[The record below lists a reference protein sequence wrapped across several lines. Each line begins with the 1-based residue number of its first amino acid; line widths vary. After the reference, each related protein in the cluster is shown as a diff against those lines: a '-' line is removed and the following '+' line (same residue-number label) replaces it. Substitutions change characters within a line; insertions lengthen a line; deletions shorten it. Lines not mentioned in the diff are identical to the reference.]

1 MTMIII
7 IISNKPDLYFMYFY
21 HPRHISMNEND
32 RTPIITNFCCFGL
45 PTSVRLS
52 SMWVSINRDTPW
64 NNMWV
69 WVGL

>member
-7 IISNKPDLYFMYFY
+7 IISNKPDLYSTYFY
-21 HPRHISMNEND
+21 QTCHISMNENY
-32 RTPIITNFCCFGL
+32 RTPFITNVFFFGM